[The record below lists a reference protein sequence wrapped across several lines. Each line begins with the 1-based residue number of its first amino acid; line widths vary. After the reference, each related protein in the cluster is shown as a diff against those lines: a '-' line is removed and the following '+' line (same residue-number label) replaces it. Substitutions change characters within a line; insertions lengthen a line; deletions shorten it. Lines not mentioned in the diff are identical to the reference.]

1 MVRSELESIEGIGKK
16 TIEKLY
22 SHFINI
28 DNIKNA
34 SFESIRNIP
43 GISYKAAN
51 NIYDHFHK

>member
-1 MVRSELESIEGIGKK
+1 MSQAKYFTRLLKG
-16 TIEKLY
+16 IEKLY

-34 SFESIRNIP
+34 SLENIANIP

-51 NIYDHFHK
+51 NIYNYFHK